1 MLDYSS
7 TPLYHVSLRTA
18 MPHPDGELHYARAS
32 VCAYGGVNAG
42 VDDDTDTEDTDEE
55 RFETP
60 PARSPADPDLFVDT
74 H

>member
-1 MLDYSS
+1 LA
-7 TPLYHVSLRTA
+7 TNALA
-18 MPHPDGELHYARAS
+18 EYAARKRREG
-32 VCAYGGVNAG
+32 VRAYGGVNAG

-60 PARSPADPDLFVDT
+60 PASSPADPDLFVDT

>member
-1 MLDYSS
+1 VATNALADYAARKRREG
-7 TPLYHVSLRTA
+7 VS
-18 MPHPDGELHYARAS
+18 
-32 VCAYGGVNAG
+32 AYGGVNAG

>member
-1 MLDYSS
+1 
-7 TPLYHVSLRTA
+7 
-18 MPHPDGELHYARAS
+18 
-32 VCAYGGVNAG
+32 